1 MKIIQKLNDKIAEE
15 IADARCYA
23 KMALEYKDER
33 KGLADTLYLLS
44 TEEMRHMNLL
54 HNEVVK
60 IIEEHRRT
68 KGEPPANMLAVYEYL
83 HGKHIEAATEVKL
96 LHSMYKE

>member
-15 IADARCYA
+15 IQDAKCYA

-33 KGLADTLYLLS
+33 KQMADVLYQIS
-44 TEEMRHMNLL
+44 TEEMRHMSLL

-60 IIEEHRRT
+60 LIEEYRKT
-68 KGEPPANMLAVYEYL
+68 KVEPPASMMAVYEYL
-83 HGKHIEAATEVKL
+83 HGKHIEAAGEVKAL
-96 LHSMYKE
+96 QALYKE